1 MDDDVYDRNDLP
13 EPIQELLQH
22 MEQTRRELR
31 RRQRAFIRGYL
42 QPSRS
47 LKGLTSKQI
56 RKFQRF
62 DADESMIGEQCIVC
76 MNDLVVGTKM
86 VRLDCHVDHY
96 LCKTCAYG
104 WFKNHKTCP
113 TCRHKFKQ
121 NSV

>member
-31 RRQRAFIRGYL
+31 RRQRAFIRDYL

-47 LKGLTSKQI
+47 LKGLTSKRI

-96 LCKTCAYG
+96 LCKVCAYG
-104 WFKNHKTCP
+104 WFEEHNTCP
-113 TCRHKFKQ
+113 TCRQKFK
-121 NSV
+121 